1 MDTVMLVQ
9 SLIENYQVNNAKI
22 QLGNSQQSESD
33 EVLQSKISTLK
44 KQMQLLE
51 LSMKCLTDKERKLLT
66 MIYIDNVSLADVGK
80 AYMTCKSNIYRRRN
94 NAIKKL
100 AKVYEDL
107 AK

>member
-1 MDTVMLVQ
+1 
-9 SLIENYQVNNAKI
+9 
-22 QLGNSQQSESD
+22 
-33 EVLQSKISTLK
+33 
-44 KQMQLLE
+44 
-51 LSMKCLTDKERKLLT
+51 MKCLTDKERKLLT

-94 NAIKKL
+94 NAVKKL